1 MISWMLQNAASVALL
16 TAAVAL
22 VCKLCRLSPPLR
34 HALWLIVLVKL
45 MTPPLVSWHWSI
57 PDVTSYLRRVI
68 PVSDQSVAGST
79 KSFAGLTES
88 TAVREFGQETRGAS
102 GRIVD
107 SGKREKAKWREVAVA
122 HWAQSVGLAD
132 RRRLIPAL
140 FGVWLLGALA
150 LAVRQMAEI
159 LRFWR
164 RLARAKPAPE
174 LEIRL
179 LGIASQLQVKCPKV
193 VILADLKQPF
203 LWCIGRPM
211 LVWPATLDEPFLCQ
225 SGRSV
230 MAHELAH
237 LRRRDHWV
245 CWLTLFAGWLWWWY
259 PLYWYVHRKM
269 EENAEL
275 SCDAWA
281 VWFEPNSRRA
291 YAEAVV
297 EVWKQG
303 APAIGSVPAFITG
316 RAPHKL
322 LERRLRMI
330 MRANVPRKLSAYKAV
345 LVALVAA
352 MVLPIWS
359 ASPGEGERKAKEGE
373 SAATPRLRDGE
384 GPARSGPRDGE
395 GSRVA
400 GTREGEGTRRRVAR
414 EGDVLSVSAPREG
427 GTQASTLGDFKPDTP
442 REAELYRMVL
452 QLERELKALR
462 QELNQ
467 LRTAGPER
475 RRGDLERP
483 VAATRPERSVS
494 REGDRPAGSTNAPRE
509 GDSNVRR
516 GVREGDRSPE
526 ALAPAKE
533 SPERDRRSESG
544 EPAKRVSPEGERR

>member
-16 TAAVAL
+16 TAAIAL

-45 MTPPLVSWHWSI
+45 MTPPLVSWHWPI
-57 PDVTSYLRRVI
+57 PDVTSYLRTVI
-68 PVSDQSVAGST
+68 PVSDQSVAGSM
-79 KSFAGLTES
+79 KSLAGLTES
-88 TAVREFGQETRGAS
+88 AAAREFSQETRGAS

-107 SGKREKAKWREVAVA
+107 SGKREKTKWRGVAVV
-122 HWAQSVGLAD
+122 HWTQSVGLAD
-132 RRRLIPAL
+132 RRRLMPAL
-140 FGVWLLGALA
+140 FGIWLLGALA
-150 LAVRQMAEI
+150 LAVRQMADI
-159 LRFWR
+159 LRFRR

-179 LGIASQLQVKCPKV
+179 LGIASQLRVKCPKV
-193 VILADLKQPF
+193 AILADLKQPV

-211 LVWPATLDEPFLCQ
+211 LVWPATLDEPFLRQ

-259 PLYWYVHRKM
+259 PLYWYVRRKM

-281 VWFEPNSRRA
+281 VWFQPDFRRA

-322 LERRLRMI
+322 LERRLSMI

-352 MVLPIWS
+352 VVLPIWS
-359 ASPGEGERKAKEGE
+359 ASPEEGERRPREGDRTV
-373 SAATPRLRDGE
+373 APRNGDSQE
-384 GPARSGPRDGE
+384 PARSGPRDGE

-400 GTREGEGTRRRVAR
+400 GTREGEGTRRRVTR

-427 GTQASTLGDFKPDTP
+427 GPQASTLGDFKPETP

-467 LRTAGPER
+467 LKASGPER
-475 RRGDLERP
+475 RRGDLGRP
-483 VAATRPERSVS
+483 PAATRPEGGVS
-494 REGDRPAGSTNAPRE
+494 REGDRPARSTNAPRE

-516 GVREGDRSPE
+516 VVREGDRRPE
-526 ALAPAKE
+526 GDTPRSE
-533 SPERDRRSESG
+533 SPERDRRSENR
-544 EPAKRVSPEGERR
+544 ETEKRVSPEGERR